1 MGHFRFPPR
10 DSHGLGSACNGLVP
24 RFICF
29 RPTDSPQK
37 IAASCQDSQGLGQA
51 WAMRPFREALPGFQR
66 PHTGGLWPGPPH
78 SMELLVS
85 QLYLQVVLLTKLFL
99 SGRYHYRH
107 SVFFFF
113 CRIWLSPLI
122 KEKAEIRTHHHRS
135 MSKARV
141 HLG

>member
-1 MGHFRFPPR
+1 
-10 DSHGLGSACNGLVP
+10 
-24 RFICF
+24 
-29 RPTDSPQK
+29 
-37 IAASCQDSQGLGQA
+37 
-51 WAMRPFREALPGFQR
+51 MRPFREALPGFQR